1 MNMNLCRSAAAIAAG
16 ALAAFGTAA
25 FAQEA
30 SMTKVSNST
39 YSYFSFGYSSMIVI
53 GDDAVLVVDPSFEP
67 RGSQMR
73 AAVEEIT
80 DKPIQYV
87 LLSHEHYDHSGGTE
101 AYPDAQVICH
111 STCGKIMEISP
122 LLPVSRIDMTFEDSL
137 TLDLGG
143 VTVDVVHIAP
153 GDGVGTA
160 VAHIPSE
167 GVVFSA
173 DLYSDH
179 FTVSEFLEDK
189 NFVGTRL
196 ILHEMLSWNPV
207 YAING
212 HSDGNSIEDL
222 KVNAELLDRLY
233 DDVLGRLNAAAE
245 SGGMPAMW
253 MAMFAMQY
261 EVPAYEEYSDWE
273 NFEAGFPAYVRR
285 MALSIL
291 HGG

>member
-1 MNMNLCRSAAAIAAG
+1 MNLSRSAAAFAAG
-16 ALAAFGTAA
+16 ALVAFGSAA
-25 FAQEA
+25 SAQEA
-30 SMTKVSNST
+30 SMTKVSDST
-39 YSYFSFGYSSMIVI
+39 YHYFSFNYSSIIVV
-53 GDDAVLVVDPSFEP
+53 GEDAVLVADPSFEP

-80 DKPIQYV
+80 DAPIKYV
-87 LLSHEHYDHSGGTE
+87 LLSHEHYDHAGGTE
-101 AYPDAQVICH
+101 TYPDAQVICH
-111 STCGKIMEISP
+111 IACGKVMEISP
-122 LLPVSRIDMTFEDSL
+122 LLPVSRIDMTYEDSL

-143 VTVDVVHIAP
+143 VTVDLVHIAP
-153 GDGVGTA
+153 GDGVGTT
-160 VAHIPSE
+160 VVHVPSE

-179 FTVSEFLEDK
+179 FTASEFLEDK
-189 NFVGTRL
+189 NFVGARL
-196 ILHEMLSWNPV
+196 ILHEMMSWNPV

-212 HSDGNSIEDL
+212 HSDGNSLEDMR
-222 KVNAELLDRLY
+222 VNAELLDRLY

-253 MAMFAMQY
+253 MAMFAMQH
-261 EVPAYEEYSDWE
+261 EVPGYEEYSHWE
-273 NFEAGFPAYVRR
+273 NYEAGFPAYVRR